1 MASIF
6 RVLDLQKYG
15 LGSKARAIVF
25 INQPKVTTVMT
36 NDKSFE
42 LIIITCF
49 VLILCLFLE
58 HRELDAFLPS
68 NVSPNTP
75 TQTPTL
81 IPKPT
86 QTPTLI
92 PKPTQ
97 TPTLIPKPTQT
108 PTLIPKPTQT
118 PTLIP
123 KPTQTPILLPYS
135 NRILGIYLRYPIGW
149 AITDLKD
156 TIEIAK
162 EPAVTD
168 AQVHYK
174 YLAISII

>member
-1 MASIF
+1 MISLF
-6 RVLDLQKYG
+6 RVLDLKKYG

-36 NDKSFE
+36 NDKSLYF
-42 LIIITCF
+42 IIITCF

-68 NVSPNTP
+68 NVSPKT
-75 TQTPTL
+75 
-81 IPKPT
+81 PT

-135 NRILGIYLRYPIGW
+135 NRILGIDLRYPIGW
-149 AITDLKD
+149 AITESQGYYRNCKG
-156 TIEIAK
+156 T
-162 EPAVTD
+162 
-168 AQVHYK
+168 
-174 YLAISII
+174 